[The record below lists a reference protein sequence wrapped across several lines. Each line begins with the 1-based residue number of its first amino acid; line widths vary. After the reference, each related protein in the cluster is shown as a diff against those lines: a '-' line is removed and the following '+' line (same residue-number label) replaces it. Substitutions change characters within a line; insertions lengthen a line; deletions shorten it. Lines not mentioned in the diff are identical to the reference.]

1 MILSEGNNIKLT
13 KVGDDYLI
21 TGMTTVQNKEFK
33 LTAESIEL
41 VGERGV
47 MINSAMPNKIII
59 SVDMNK
65 LLAEMADLQK
75 RFEALETVVLGMVK
89 KGS

>member
-13 KVGDDYLI
+13 KVNDDYVI
-21 TGMTTVQNKEFK
+21 TGLTTVHSKGFK

-65 LLAEMADLQK
+65 LLAEMADLQH
-75 RFEALETVVLGMVK
+75 RFDNLEKIVLGLVK
-89 KGS
+89 KV